1 MRTAP
6 FGQVLTAM
14 VTPFTPDGSV
24 DLDRA
29 VALADRLVDDGND
42 GLVVSGTTGES
53 PTTHRQEKSDL
64 LRAVVDAVGGR
75 AHVVAGIGS
84 NDTAHA
90 VLMAQDAAKAGA
102 AGLLSVTPY
111 YNKPPQEGVIAHM
124 EAVVAATDLPIML
137 YDIPGRAGIAMTSE
151 TLVRLAEIEQVV
163 ALKDAK
169 HDLEASSWVMSRSD
183 LAYYSGD
190 DAWTLPL
197 LAIGGVGVVG
207 TSTHF
212 VAARTKVM
220 VETFL
225 AGDVDKARAL
235 HEELLPIFTGIF
247 RAPGTIL
254 VKAAFELLGFSV
266 GGLRLPLVP
275 ATADEV
281 AQLRSDLVAA
291 GVLA

>member
-1 MRTAP
+1 MRTTP

-29 VALADRLVDDGND
+29 AALADRLVTDGND

-53 PTTHRQEKSDL
+53 PTVHRQEKVDL
-64 LRAVVDAVGGR
+64 LRAVVDAVGDR
-75 AHVVAGIGS
+75 AHVVAGVGS

-90 VLMAQDAAKAGA
+90 VLMAQDAEKAGA
-102 AGLLSVTPY
+102 HGLLSVTPY

-124 EAVVAATDLPIML
+124 KEVVASTSLPVML
-137 YDIPGRAGIAMTSE
+137 YDLPGRTAIPMTTE
-151 TLVRLAEIEQVV
+151 TLVRLAELDQVV
-163 ALKDAK
+163 AIKDAK
-169 HDLEASSWVMSRSD
+169 HDLEASSWVMSRAD

-254 VKAAFELLGFSV
+254 VKAAFELLGFPV
-266 GGLRLPLVP
+266 GGVRLPLVP

-281 AQLRSDLVAA
+281 AVLRGDLEAA